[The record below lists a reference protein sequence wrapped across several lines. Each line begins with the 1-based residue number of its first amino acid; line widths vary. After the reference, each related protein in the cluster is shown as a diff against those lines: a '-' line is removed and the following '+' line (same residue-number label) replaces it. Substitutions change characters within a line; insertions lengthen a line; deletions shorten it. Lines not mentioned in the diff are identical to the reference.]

1 MVKKMSKLALVTG
14 GIRRIGAAISLA
26 LKASGYT
33 VIANYRTQHD
43 LAHKFTGETGLKTMA
58 WDVSNPE
65 ECRNA
70 IAAIEKEFNQ
80 SVSVLINNA
89 GITRDAM
96 LHKMSEQ
103 NWHDVIE
110 VNLNSCFNMSSAVIG
125 KMREQNFGRI
135 VNISSVNA
143 LAGQLG
149 QTNYSASK
157 AGIIGF
163 TKALARE
170 SAAKGITVNCIA
182 PGYIATDM
190 VKRVPSHVLE
200 DIISHIPVKRL
211 GKPDEIARAVIFLI
225 DEESS
230 FITGETLSVNGGQNM
245 A

>member
-1 MVKKMSKLALVTG
+1 
-14 GIRRIGAAISLA
+14 
-26 LKASGYT
+26 
-33 VIANYRTQHD
+33 
-43 LAHKFTGETGLKTMA
+43 
-58 WDVSNPE
+58 
-65 ECRNA
+65 
-70 IAAIEKEFNQ
+70 
-80 SVSVLINNA
+80 
-89 GITRDAM
+89 
-96 LHKMSEQ
+96 
-103 NWHDVIE
+103 
-110 VNLNSCFNMSSAVIG
+110 MSSAVIG

-190 VKRVPSHVLE
+190 VKRIPSHVLE
-200 DIISHIPVKRL
+200 DIISNIPVKRL

-245 A
+245 D